1 MFIGAA
7 SIEPSPS
14 GDLIAMVT
22 GNRRDREM
30 DIVLVSSRDGSV
42 IRNLTNEF
50 DQDKGWE
57 FIIQPGM
64 RFNTVPWLS
73 WAPTGD
79 RLAYFVRREK
89 WRTLIL
95 QNVITTEIEQRLE
108 MREGRR
114 PESPDISPD
123 GTKVAFAAL
132 QGGVG
137 DIWVIDLQTRELTNV
152 TKDNFADSG
161 PTWSPDGQSIVY
173 VARVSGNE
181 KLFRLDVATGQKTQ
195 LTFGTHDDSAAQYLD
210 ADTLVFSST
219 PPIRANRSRPT
230 WRETATSTTSGRSA
244 SKPASCVSTRIRS
257 AATRRPS
264 CFLQAGPSPAI
275 AFVSYYKGE

>member
-1 MFIGAA
+1 
-7 SIEPSPS
+7 
-14 GDLIAMVT
+14 MVT

-42 IRNLTNEF
+42 IRNLTSEF
-50 DQDKGWE
+50 DQTRDGNSSSSPE
-57 FIIQPGM
+57 CGSTLFRGC
-64 RFNTVPWLS
+64 R
-73 WAPTGD
+73 GR
-79 RLAYFVRREK
+79 RLATASRIRAQRK
-89 WRTLIL
+89 MAHLIL

-108 MREGRR
+108 MREVDD

-137 DIWVIDLQTRELTNV
+137 DIWVIDLQTRQLTNV

-219 PPIRANRSRPT
+219 ATDPGKPIEADVARN
-230 WRETATSTTSGRSA
+230 GN
-244 SKPASCVSTRIRS
+244 V
-257 AATRRPS
+257 
-264 CFLQAGPSPAI
+264 
-275 AFVSYYKGE
+275 